1 MHVPRAIRGHRF
13 ARLDVVA
20 GKGLW
25 IVVVALVAGC
35 SAGAPGPHAGG
46 SGDAGGVSAAGEAPS
61 GRVAGDGSI
70 PEGQSIS
77 LDDDQ
82 HAAIANLDPELLAA
96 VRKAAAAAKSRVE
109 FRVTS
114 GWRSREYQQRLLDQ
128 AIDLY
133 RSEEEA
139 RRWVHP
145 PEKSAHVTGKAID
158 IGPTNADD
166 WLIQHGSDYGLCQA
180 YANEM
185 WHFELLT
192 TPGGQC
198 PQPQSNAG

>member
-1 MHVPRAIRGHRF
+1 M
-13 ARLDVVA
+13 A
-20 GKGLW
+20 GKW
-25 IVVVALVAGC
+25 IVMAAVVLLAGC
-35 SAGAPGPHAGG
+35 SAGGAEVERTGGGP
-46 SGDAGGVSAAGEAPS
+46 GGVPS
-61 GRVAGDGSI
+61 GRGVAGDGSI

-96 VRKAAAAAKSRVE
+96 VRKAAADAKSRVE

-139 RRWVHP
+139 LRWVHP
-145 PEKSAHVTGKAID
+145 PDKSAHVTGKAID

-192 TPGGQC
+192 MPGGQC

>member
-1 MHVPRAIRGHRF
+1 MMLLLVMVTGCTP
-13 ARLDVVA
+13 A
-20 GKGLW
+20 GPQMTGTHT
-25 IVVVALVAGC
+25 
-35 SAGAPGPHAGG
+35 ST
-46 SGDAGGVSAAGEAPS
+46 
-61 GRVAGDGSI
+61 RVKTTGDGSI
-70 PEGQSIS
+70 PKNETIS
-77 LDDDQ
+77 LDDDG
-82 HAAIANLDPELLAA
+82 HAAIANLDPALLAA
-96 VRKAAAAAKSRVE
+96 MRKAAADALLKGVE

-114 GWRSREYQQRLLDQ
+114 GWRSAEYQQRLLDE

-133 RSEEEA
+133 RSKDEA
-139 RRWVHP
+139 LRWVHP

>member
-1 MHVPRAIRGHRF
+1 MALKTI
-13 ARLDVVA
+13 
-20 GKGLW
+20 W
-25 IVVVALVAGC
+25 IVL
-35 SAGAPGPHAGG
+35 AGALALTACSPT
-46 SGDAGGVSAAGEAPS
+46 APQPTDTHPT
-61 GRVAGDGSI
+61 VPGDGSI
-70 PEGQSIS
+70 PKNESIS
-77 LDDDQ
+77 LNDDN
-82 HAAIANLDPELLAA
+82 HAAIANLDPALLTAM
-96 VRKAAAAAKSRVE
+96 RQAAADAKLAGVE

-114 GWRSREYQQRLLDQ
+114 GWRSKAHQQRLLDE

-145 PEKSAHVTGKAID
+145 PEKSAHVKGKAID

-198 PQPQSNAG
+198 PQPQSNAVE